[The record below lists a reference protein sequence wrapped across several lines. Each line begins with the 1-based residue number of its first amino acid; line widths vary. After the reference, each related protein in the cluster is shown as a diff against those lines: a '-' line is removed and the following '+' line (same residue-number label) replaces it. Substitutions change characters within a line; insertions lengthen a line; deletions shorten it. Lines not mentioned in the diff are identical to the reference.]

1 LINGEIEMK
10 IKNDK
15 IVIQI
20 TCLVVSIVLWMFI
33 MVETNP
39 AQEKTFTN
47 VPITVKNL
55 AALENSNLVLMNS
68 DKDHLAVSVKVKGSI
83 DEISKLSKNE
93 FSAYI
98 DVLGFSEGITNAK
111 IEISGPSGVE
121 ITNTYPSQIA
131 CNIEGI
137 ISKVMDVTVQYEGKQ
152 TENFYRSLPLSNP
165 SSVKITGPRSVVN
178 SATVA
183 VATVN
188 IEGAVDNIVKTVP
201 VRVYDG
207 TDAEIFMS
215 VPIDNVEVTV
225 PIYPTKYVDLV
236 PSIIGLPEEGYQ
248 ITDVTV
254 KPEKVRIAARKDIL
268 DTITELKVADLDI
281 SGAFNNILSSR
292 EILNTDGLIILDLTT
307 TPVVNAA
314 IEKSIEKEFVYEASE
329 IQYSNLNENNTA
341 KPLEPEKEITVVV
354 NGPPSV
360 LNQLKKSDLILTA
373 DLSNLTLGVQ
383 DVKIEG
389 KIEKTVNSI
398 LLSQDSI
405 KIEITEAPST
415 QENDEE

>member
-1 LINGEIEMK
+1 
-10 IKNDK
+10 
-15 IVIQI
+15 
-20 TCLVVSIVLWMFI
+20 
-33 MVETNP
+33 
-39 AQEKTFTN
+39 
-47 VPITVKNL
+47 
-55 AALENSNLVLMNS
+55 
-68 DKDHLAVSVKVKGSI
+68 
-83 DEISKLSKNE
+83 
-93 FSAYI
+93 
-98 DVLGFSEGITNAK
+98 GFSEGITNAK

-178 SATVA
+178 SATAA

-188 IEGAVDNIVKTVP
+188 IEGAVDNVVKTVP

-236 PSIIGLPEEGYQ
+236 PNIIGLPEEGYQ

-329 IQYSNLNENNTA
+329 VQYSNLNENNTA
-341 KPLEPEKEITVVV
+341 RPIEPEKEITVVV

-373 DLSNLTLGVQ
+373 DLVNLTLGVQ

-389 KIEKTVNSI
+389 KTEKTVNSI
-398 LLSQDSI
+398 SLSQDSI
-405 KIEITEAPST
+405 KIEITVAPSA

>member
-1 LINGEIEMK
+1 MIDDNP
-10 IKNDK
+10 
-15 IVIQI
+15 IQDGTI
-20 TCLVVSIVLWMFI
+20 
-33 MVETNP
+33 
-39 AQEKTFTN
+39 TN
-47 VPITVKNL
+47 VPVTIKNL
-55 AALENSNLVLMNS
+55 TALENSNLILMNS
-68 DKDHLAVSVKVKGSI
+68 DKDQLTVIVKVKGTFN
-83 DEISKLSKNE
+83 EISKLSKSD
-93 FSAYI
+93 FTASI

-111 IEISGPSGVE
+111 VDISGPSGIE
-121 ITNTYPSQIA
+121 ITNTYPSQVA

-137 ISKVMDVTVQYEGKQ
+137 ISKIMDVTVQFEGKH
-152 TENFYRSLPLSNP
+152 TENFHRSLPLSNP

-178 SATVA
+178 SATAA

-188 IEGAVDNIVKTVP
+188 IEGAVDNVVKTVP

-236 PSIIGLPEEGYQ
+236 PNIIGLPEEGYQ

-281 SGAFNNILSSR
+281 SGAFNNILSPR

-405 KIEITEAPST
+405 QIEITEAPST

>member
-1 LINGEIEMK
+1 MK

-68 DKDHLAVSVKVKGSI
+68 DKDHLSVSVKVKGSI
-83 DEISKLSKNE
+83 DEISELSKNE
-93 FSAYI
+93 FSAFI

-178 SATVA
+178 SATAA

-188 IEGAVDNIVKTVP
+188 IEGAVDNVVKTVP

-236 PSIIGLPEEGYQ
+236 PNIIGLPEEGYQ

-329 IQYSNLNENNTA
+329 VQYSNLNENNTA
-341 KPLEPEKEITVVV
+341 RPIEPEKEITVVV

-373 DLSNLTLGVQ
+373 DLVNLTLGVQ

-389 KIEKTVNSI
+389 KTEKTVNSI
-398 LLSQDSI
+398 SLSQDSI
-405 KIEITEAPST
+405 KIEITVAPSA

>member
-1 LINGEIEMK
+1 MK

-39 AQEKTFTN
+39 PQEKTIPN
-47 VPITVKNL
+47 VPIAIKNL
-55 AALENSNLVLMNS
+55 SALENSNLVLMNS
-68 DKDHLAVSVKVKGSI
+68 DKDHLTVSVKVIGTI
-83 DEISKLSKNE
+83 DEIKNLTKND
-93 FSAYI
+93 FAAYI
-98 DVLGFSEGITNAK
+98 DVLGYTEGITNAK

-121 ITNTYPSQIA
+121 IKNTYPAQIA

-137 ISKVMDVTVQYEGKQ
+137 ISKVMDVTVQFEGKHP
-152 TENFYRSLPLSNP
+152 ENYYRTLPLSNP

-178 SATVA
+178 SATAA

-188 IEGAVDNIVKTVP
+188 IEGAVDNVVKTVP

-207 TDAEIFMS
+207 TDAEIFTS

-236 PSIIGLPEEGYQ
+236 PNIIGLPEEGYQ
-248 ITDVTV
+248 ITNVTV

-314 IEKSIEKEFVYEASE
+314 IEKTIEKEFVYEASE
-329 IQYSNLNENNTA
+329 IQYTNLNENNSA
-341 KPLEPEKEITVVV
+341 RPLEPEKEITVVV

-360 LNQLKKSDLILTA
+360 LNQLKKSDLTLAA
-373 DLSNLTLGVQ
+373 DLSNSALGIQ
-383 DVKIEG
+383 DVKIES
-389 KIEKTVNSI
+389 KTEKTVNSI
-398 LLSQDSI
+398 SLSQDVI
-405 KIEITEAPST
+405 KIEITVAPST
-415 QENDEE
+415 QENQEE

>member
-1 LINGEIEMK
+1 MK

-47 VPITVKNL
+47 VPITVKNM

-68 DKDHLAVSVKVKGSI
+68 DKDHLSVSVKVKGSI
-83 DEISKLSKNE
+83 DEISKLSKND

-111 IEISGPSGVE
+111 IEISGPSGIE

-137 ISKVMDVTVQYEGKQ
+137 ISKIMDVTVQYEGKQ

-178 SATVA
+178 SATAA

-188 IEGAVDNIVKTVP
+188 IEGAVDNVVKTVP

-236 PSIIGLPEEGYQ
+236 PNIIGLPEEGYQ
-248 ITDVTV
+248 ITNVTV

-341 KPLEPEKEITVVV
+341 IPLEPEKEITVIV

-373 DLSNLTLGVQ
+373 DLSNSALGIQ

-389 KIEKTVNSI
+389 KTEKTVNSI
-398 LLSQDSI
+398 SLSQDII
-405 KIEITEAPST
+405 KIEVTVAPST

>member
-1 LINGEIEMK
+1 MK

-15 IVIQI
+15 ILIQI
-20 TCLVVSIVLWMFI
+20 TCLIVSIVLWVFI
-33 MVETNP
+33 MIDDNP
-39 AQEKTFTN
+39 IQDGTITN
-47 VPITVKNL
+47 VPVTIKNL
-55 AALENSNLVLMNS
+55 TALENSNLILMNS
-68 DKDHLAVSVKVKGSI
+68 DKDQLTVIVKVKGTFN
-83 DEISKLSKNE
+83 EISKLSKSD
-93 FSAYI
+93 FTASI

-111 IEISGPSGVE
+111 VDISGPSGIE
-121 ITNTYPSQIA
+121 ITNTYPSQVA

-137 ISKVMDVTVQYEGKQ
+137 ISKIMDVTVQFEGKH
-152 TENFYRSLPLSNP
+152 TENFHRSLPLSNP

-178 SATVA
+178 SATAA

-188 IEGAVDNIVKTVP
+188 IEGAVDNVVKTVP

-236 PSIIGLPEEGYQ
+236 PNIIGLPEEGYQ

-281 SGAFNNILSSR
+281 SGAFNNILSPR